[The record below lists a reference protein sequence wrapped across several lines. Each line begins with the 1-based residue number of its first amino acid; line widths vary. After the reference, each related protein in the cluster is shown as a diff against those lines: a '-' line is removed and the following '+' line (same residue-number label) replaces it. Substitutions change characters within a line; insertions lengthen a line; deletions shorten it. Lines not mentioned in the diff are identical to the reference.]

1 MVKALHRAGIEVILD
16 VVYNHTAE
24 GDHEGPTFCFRGLD
38 NSVYYI
44 LAGDKTHY
52 ANYSG
57 TGNTVNANNTIL
69 RRLMLDSL
77 HYWVQEMHV
86 DGFRFDLAS
95 ILSRDEDGR
104 PMDSPPTL
112 WDIESD
118 PRLAG
123 TKLIAEAWDAAGLYQ
138 VGSFAG
144 DRWNE
149 WNGKFRDD
157 VRRFMKGER
166 DSVSRLPARFLG
178 SPDLYGH
185 KKRGPEQSIN
195 FVTAHD
201 GFTLNDLVSY
211 NSKHNEANGEDNR
224 DGSNHDISWNHGA
237 EGPTADARINALRA
251 RQVKNFLAI
260 TLLSVGAPM
269 LLMGDEMRRT
279 QRGNNNAYCQDNEIS
294 WLDWRLLEKH
304 PGLHRFVRE
313 LIRLRTHL
321 DLLNN
326 RENKSLSDF
335 LREAEIRWHGL
346 ELNRPDWGQ
355 DSHSLA
361 VTVQDQSE
369 ACLLHIIFN
378 AYREALTFELPPAP
392 DGAGS
397 GWLRLMDTFRPS
409 PEDIFPPAEAPAV
422 SGERYKAQPHSIV
435 LLVAEATDDET

>member
-1 MVKALHRAGIEVILD
+1 MK
-16 VVYNHTAE
+16 
-24 GDHEGPTFCFRGLD
+24 
-38 NSVYYI
+38 
-44 LAGDKTHY
+44 
-52 ANYSG
+52 
-57 TGNTVNANNTIL
+57 
-69 RRLMLDSL
+69 
-77 HYWVQEMHV
+77 
-86 DGFRFDLAS
+86 
-95 ILSRDEDGR
+95 
-104 PMDSPPTL
+104 
-112 WDIESD
+112 
-118 PRLAG
+118 
-123 TKLIAEAWDAAGLYQ
+123 
-138 VGSFAG
+138 G
-144 DRWNE
+144 DRN
-149 WNGKFRDD
+149 
-157 VRRFMKGER
+157 
-166 DSVSRLPARFLG
+166 SASRLPARFLG

-211 NSKHNEANGEDNR
+211 NSKHNEDNGEDNR
-224 DGSNHDISWNHGA
+224 DGSNDDISWNHGI
-237 EGPTADARINALRA
+237 EGPTADPRIEALRA

-294 WLDWRLLEKH
+294 WLDWRLLEKNA
-304 PGLHRFVRE
+304 GLHRFVKE

-326 RENKSLSDF
+326 RENKTLSDF

-346 ELNRPDWGQ
+346 ELNRPDWGP

-361 VTVQDQSE
+361 VTVQNQSG

-392 DGAGS
+392 DGASS
-397 GWLRLMDTFRPS
+397 GWLRLMDTFHPS

-422 SGERYKAQPHSIV
+422 SGDTYEAQPHSVV
-435 LLVAEATDDET
+435 LLVAEATDGET